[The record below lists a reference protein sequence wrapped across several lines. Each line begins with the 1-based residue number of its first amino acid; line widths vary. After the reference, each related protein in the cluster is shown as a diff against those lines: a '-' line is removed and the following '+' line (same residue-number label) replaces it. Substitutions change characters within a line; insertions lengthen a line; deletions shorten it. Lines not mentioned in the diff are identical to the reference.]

1 MNLGNLG
8 SGVLAGEGVV
18 TRCIGIEI
26 VVPMPPEEELQLLEL
41 EELEEDDLEEDPDPV
56 ELEELQLLQE
66 DLYPSVE

>member
-26 VVPMPPEEELQLLEL
+26 VVPLPPRKCFDYFFSLIITNKRLSPVWKFITFLLYNMKN
-41 EELEEDDLEEDPDPV
+41 V
-56 ELEELQLLQE
+56 T
-66 DLYPSVE
+66 